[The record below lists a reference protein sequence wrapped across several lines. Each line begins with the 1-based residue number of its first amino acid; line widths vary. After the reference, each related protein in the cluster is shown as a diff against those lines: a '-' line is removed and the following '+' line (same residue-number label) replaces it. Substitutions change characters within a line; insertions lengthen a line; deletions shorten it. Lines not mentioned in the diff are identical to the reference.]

1 MSETWPAPQCLI
13 FDLDGTLVDSELLCN
28 QAFLDLLP
36 GLQDPLAVLTERYR
50 GQKLA
55 SILVDLAER
64 LGAPLS
70 ADFELRYRSRV
81 AELFETQL
89 KPMPGAAMLLQN
101 LPLPF
106 CIASS
111 GPLPK
116 IHLALEVSGLA
127 PYVEESRVFSSY
139 SVGAWK
145 PDPGLFLHAAA
156 AMGFEPAACVV
167 VEDSAVGIAA
177 AGAAGMRALWLWP
190 EARTMPQDVEA
201 IQHLSEV
208 STWLHRAA
216 SSSWPYQALTGAT
229 P

>member
-1 MSETWPAPQCLI
+1 MSCRWPPPQCLI
-13 FDLDGTLVDSELLCN
+13 FDLDGTLVDSETLCN

-50 GQKLA
+50 GQQLA
-55 SILVDLAER
+55 AILVDLAAR
-64 LGAPLS
+64 LGAPLP

-81 AELFETQL
+81 AELFEAQL
-89 KPMPGAAMLLQN
+89 QPMPGAEHLLQN

-106 CIASS
+106 CIASG

-116 IHLALEVSGLA
+116 IRQALEVSGLA
-127 PYVEESRVFSSY
+127 PHVGEKRVFSSY

-167 VEDSAVGIAA
+167 VEDSAVGVRAA
-177 AGAAGMRALWLWP
+177 QAAGMRALTLAP
-190 EARTMPQDVEA
+190 EGAAAPPGVTLIHHLNDV
-201 IQHLSEV
+201 L
-208 STWLHRAA
+208 TWLGQQL
-216 SSSWPYQALTGAT
+216 PQ
-229 P
+229 

>member
-13 FDLDGTLVDSELLCN
+13 FDLDGTLVDSESLCN

-36 GLQDPLAVLTERYR
+36 GLQDALAVLTERYR

-64 LGAPLS
+64 LGAPLP

-81 AELFETQL
+81 AALFEAKLQ
-89 KPMPGAAMLLQN
+89 PMPGADALLQTLT
-101 LPLPF
+101 LPY
-106 CIASS
+106 CIASG

-116 IHLALEVSGLA
+116 IRQALEVSGLA
-127 PYVEESRVFSSY
+127 PHVGERVFSSY

-145 PDPGLFLHAAA
+145 PDPGLFFHAAK
-156 AMGFEPAACVV
+156 AMGVEPAACVV

-177 AGAAGMRALWLWP
+177 AGAAGMRALWLNA
-190 EARTMPQDVEA
+190 EAKTLPPNVHG

-208 STWLHRAA
+208 STWLH
-216 SSSWPYQALTGAT
+216 QATGRINH
-229 P
+229 

>member
-13 FDLDGTLVDSELLCN
+13 FDLDGTLVDSESLCN

-36 GLQDPLAVLTERYR
+36 GLQDSVAVLTERYR

-55 SILVDLAER
+55 SILVDLAAR
-64 LGAPLS
+64 LEAPLS

-89 KPMPGAAMLLQN
+89 KPMPGASMLLQN

-106 CIASS
+106 CIASG

-116 IHLALEVSGLA
+116 IRQALEVSGLA
-127 PYVEESRVFSSY
+127 PYVGETRVFSSY

-167 VEDSAVGIAA
+167 VEDSAVGVQAA
-177 AGAAGMRALWLWP
+177 QAAGMQALWL
-190 EARTMPQDVEA
+190 TQDSAAAQTSVTP
-201 IQHLSEV
+201 IHRLSQV
-208 STWLHRAA
+208 MAWLGH
-216 SSSWPYQALTGAT
+216 
-229 P
+229 